1 MTQQNRKRNSIR
13 SLFLKTH
20 RLIGIFI
27 GILLIIIG
35 TTGSLLVFHDQLEA
49 AVHPQLT
56 HVTPQDKTVSIDAI
70 AKSVKQADP
79 NAELEFILLPQQ
91 PEESLKV
98 KTKSGDRELAV
109 FVNPYSGAILG
120 WWGFENISTHFLLK
134 IHMTLLAG
142 KVGEIVVG
150 ICGLLLLILCI
161 TGLTLWSGWKR
172 LIPAFKI
179 RWKAPLK
186 LLAYDLHQISGIVAA
201 IFLVFVS
208 LTGIFFVVAHNSQAF
223 LSLFIDRPAEPE
235 LVAVTSEAKAISI
248 TEAIEIANQELPNSK
263 TTFLAFAEGERKVT
277 VRKKYPEDIFESG
290 LSSVAIDRYTGKVI
304 AVQKVIKPTTGNRV
318 AKLITDLHFG
328 TFSGVASQ
336 ILYVFI
342 GLTPISLF
350 VSGLILFLQR
360 RWSKA
365 RRTVVEKERASV

>member
-1 MTQQNRKRNSIR
+1 M
-13 SLFLKTH
+13 
-20 RLIGIFI
+20 
-27 GILLIIIG
+27 
-35 TTGSLLVFHDQLEA
+35 
-49 AVHPQLT
+49 
-56 HVTPQDKTVSIDAI
+56 
-70 AKSVKQADP
+70 
-79 NAELEFILLPQQ
+79 
-91 PEESLKV
+91 
-98 KTKSGDRELAV
+98 
-109 FVNPYSGAILG
+109 
-120 WWGFENISTHFLLK
+120 
-134 IHMTLLAG
+134 
-142 KVGEIVVG
+142 
-150 ICGLLLLILCI
+150 LLILCI

-179 RWKAPLK
+179 RWKAPLR

-201 IFLVFVS
+201 IFLVSVS

-277 VRKKYPEDIFESG
+277 VHKKYPEDIFESG

-304 AVQKVIKPTTGNRV
+304 AVQKVIKPTTSNRV

-328 TFSGVASQ
+328 TFSGIASQ

-350 VSGLILFLQR
+350 ISGLILFQQR
-360 RWSKA
+360 RWSG
-365 RRTVVEKERASV
+365 SPP